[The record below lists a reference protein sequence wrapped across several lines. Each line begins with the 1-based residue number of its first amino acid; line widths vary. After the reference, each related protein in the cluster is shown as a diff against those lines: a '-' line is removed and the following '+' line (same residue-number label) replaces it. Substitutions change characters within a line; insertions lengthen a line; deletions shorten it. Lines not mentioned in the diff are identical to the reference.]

1 MLEVLYFSQ
10 KDVKTRLLERALQ
23 PASVLLVTAVRH
35 GDHMRPVEERE
46 PFFSLERRFGDLLVC
61 VVVADDGKLE
71 GMWRDPMGDLAD
83 RLFPNDGPQA
93 FAAAHGYLL
102 MVNGEV
108 EAVLKKRSEPGA
120 DLWFLQEALAAAHP
134 QIPRPDPMKRPGAAP
149 PPSSRPG
156 APGGPE
162 SGSRGSSSARAAG
175 SAKQGSRASQQ
186 RPEGETGS
194 GTQQRRPGAS
204 RQAPKDE
211 AAAESQGAR
220 SGRGGA
226 AREPADP
233 WGETDP
239 WALLGITGDVTLAE
253 ARKAFRTLIAQ
264 YHPDKVEHLA
274 PEFRELAERRTRQ
287 IVAAWAEIEQILK

>member
-23 PASVLLVTAVRH
+23 PASLLLVTAVRH

-46 PFFSLERRFGDLLVC
+46 PFLSLERRFGDLLVC

-83 RLFPNDGPQA
+83 RLFPQDGQQA
-93 FAAAHGYLL
+93 FAAAHGYVLL
-102 MVNGEV
+102 VNGEV
-108 EAVLKKRSEPGA
+108 EAVLKKRSDPGA

-134 QIPRPDPMKRPGAAP
+134 EIPRPDPVKRPGAAP
-149 PPSSRPG
+149 
-156 APGGPE
+156 APGHRPAAPRGQA
-162 SGSRGSSSARAAG
+162 SGSRSPGGSRAPD
-175 SAKQGSRASQQ
+175 SAKQRRQRQQ
-186 RPEGETGS
+186 EEA
-194 GTQQRRPGAS
+194 GTEQQRPGAS
-204 RQAPKDE
+204 RQVPREE
-211 AAAESQGAR
+211 AAPESQHPR
-220 SGRGGA
+220 SGREGA
-226 AREPADP
+226 AREQADP
-233 WGETDP
+233 WAETDP
-239 WALLGITGDVTLAE
+239 WALLGIAGDVTLAE

-274 PEFRELAERRTRQ
+274 PEFRALAERRTRQ